1 MTLSHATTVRL
12 HQPASC
18 LAPNVARLAQKCLQ
32 DSSYPELR
40 TIDCDF
46 VDGVLTLR
54 GRVSSFHMKQVAQ
67 VIAAR
72 VADVECLVNHLE
84 VLDAPRLAGD
94 NRTGR
99 DSLRN
104 SPSR

>member
-1 MTLSHATTVRL
+1 MTLSHASTIRL
-12 HQPASC
+12 HQPAPC
-18 LAPNVARLAQKCLQ
+18 QPPNVARLAQKRLQ

-72 VADVECLVNHLE
+72 VADLQCLDNRLE
-84 VLDAPRLAGD
+84 VRDAPRLAGD
-94 NRTGR
+94 HRTGQ
-99 DSLRN
+99 DSLRS
-104 SPSR
+104 SPSK

>member
-1 MTLSHATTVRL
+1 MTLSHATTIRL
-12 HQPASC
+12 HQPAPCQAS
-18 LAPNVARLAQKCLQ
+18 NVARLAQQCLQ
-32 DSSYPELR
+32 DCSYPELR

-72 VADVECLVNHLE
+72 VVDVECLVNHLE
-84 VLDAPRLAGD
+84 VLDAPRPGGD
-94 NRTGR
+94 IWTGR
-99 DSLRN
+99 DSLRS
-104 SPSR
+104 SPSN